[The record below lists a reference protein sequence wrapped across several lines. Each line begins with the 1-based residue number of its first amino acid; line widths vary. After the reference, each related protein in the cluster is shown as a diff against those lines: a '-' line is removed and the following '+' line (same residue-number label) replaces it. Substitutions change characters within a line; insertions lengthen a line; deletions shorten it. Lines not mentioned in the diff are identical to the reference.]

1 MIANLMRRA
10 VQNDESQGIAGSVK
24 ESNCDAP
31 KLTTAVN
38 LQSETRAERAVYD
51 FSGLTDFSDYL
62 IFSRRALISVL
73 GRPESALSSAS

>member
-1 MIANLMRRA
+1 M
-10 VQNDESQGIAGSVK
+10 QNDYSQEIAGSVK
-24 ESNCDAP
+24 EDDAP

-38 LQSETRAERAVYD
+38 LQSEALAERAVYD

-62 IFSRRALISVL
+62 IFSRRVLISVL